1 MFTEAYLEMN
11 ERNDDF
17 HNKLPESSAKD
28 YLDNYVKMMRK
39 TDKDLDNLEKAFR
52 LVGTSKYDEE
62 NYHRGWL
69 RDEKEDED
77 NIKRPDSRSIL
88 DDIEPTSDLCKVN
101 LELMEKYPMVRF
113 MDDAH
118 FGWRNHREAMEATL
132 NYITM
137 VEATYRTKKK
147 IGEVKDEVAKANGRR
162 HYKNILSQVNA

>member
-1 MFTEAYLEMN
+1 
-11 ERNDDF
+11 
-17 HNKLPESSAKD
+17 
-28 YLDNYVKMMRK
+28 MMRK

-52 LVGTSKYDEE
+52 LLGTSKYDEE

-69 RDEKEDED
+69 RDEKENED

-118 FGWRNHREAMEATL
+118 FGWRQPREAMEATL

-147 IGEVKDEVAKANGRR
+147 IGEVKDKATNAN
-162 HYKNILSQVNA
+162 NIFLQANA

>member
-1 MFTEAYLEMN
+1 MN

-17 HNKLPESSAKD
+17 HDKLPDSSAKD
-28 YLDNYVKMMRK
+28 YLDNYLKMVRK
-39 TDKDLDNLEKAFR
+39 TDKDLDNLETAFR

-69 RDEKEDED
+69 RDNNEDKD
-77 NIKRPDSRSIL
+77 SIQRPDSRSIL

-101 LELMEKYPMVRF
+101 LELIEKYPMVRF

-118 FGWRNHREAMEATL
+118 FGWRQPREAMDATL

-147 IGEVKDEVAKANGRR
+147 IGEVKDKAINAN
-162 HYKNILSQVNA
+162 NIFLQANA

>member
-11 ERNDDF
+11 DRNDDF
-17 HNKLPESSAKD
+17 HNKLPDSSAKD
-28 YLDNYVKMMRK
+28 YLDNYLKMMRK

-69 RDEKEDED
+69 RDNNEDKD
-77 NIKRPDSRSIL
+77 SIQRPDSRSIL

-101 LELMEKYPMVRF
+101 LELIEKYPMIRF

-118 FGWRNHREAMEATL
+118 FGWRQPREAMEATL

-147 IGEVKDEVAKANGRR
+147 IGEVKDKATNAN
-162 HYKNILSQVNA
+162 NIFLQANA

>member
-1 MFTEAYLEMN
+1 M
-11 ERNDDF
+11 
-17 HNKLPESSAKD
+17 
-28 YLDNYVKMMRK
+28 
-39 TDKDLDNLEKAFR
+39 
-52 LVGTSKYDEE
+52 YDED

-69 RDEKEDED
+69 RDNNENED

-101 LELMEKYPMVRF
+101 LELIEKYPMVRF

-118 FGWRNHREAMEATL
+118 FGYRHPREAMEATL

-147 IGEVKDEVAKANGRR
+147 IGEVKDKATNAN
-162 HYKNILSQVNA
+162 NIFLQANA

>member
-17 HNKLPESSAKD
+17 HNKLPDSSAKD

-39 TDKDLDNLEKAFR
+39 TDKDLDNLEKVFR

-69 RDEKEDED
+69 RDEKENEN

-132 NYITM
+132 NYISI